1 MQDVLNQEK
10 PETKDQENFTHP
22 FEPPKTPQK
31 KTVPFWTVLVFAVML
46 GLTSGWY
53 VSNSIRK
60 PQTEHKTVEDVATK
74 KGDVVGLP
82 DKSTFQN
89 EAEGILQRND
99 DGEYKEGSHVLLR
112 DNNPIL
118 TVYLSSASV
127 DLDLYVGKKVHVWGE
142 THKGQEVAW
151 LMDVGLLELAE

>member
-1 MQDVLNQEK
+1 MQDSPDQEK
-10 PETKDQENFTHP
+10 PEIKNQENFTHP

-31 KTVPFWTVLVFAVML
+31 KKVPFWIVIVFVVIF

-53 VSNSIRK
+53 VASTQK
-60 PQTEHKTVEDVATK
+60 PQVEHKTVEEVATK
-74 KGDVVGLP
+74 KGDVVGLT

-89 EAEGILQRND
+89 EAEGILQRNE

-142 THKGQEVAW
+142 THKGQKVAW
-151 LMDVGLLELAE
+151 LMDVGLLELVE